1 MRRYLI
7 IIIIFLIPTC
17 GFAQFEQAKDSVIQL
32 IGVIL
37 TADSLDGVP
46 NASITIKGTNRGT
59 ITNNEGVFS
68 IAVLKGDVIE
78 ISHVSYLSKEVSIPK
93 NLVGSQHSI
102 VQLMVQDNKYLPVTI
117 IRPRPTKEQIY
128 RDFVNAKVNTEEM
141 EIINRNLSP
150 SMRRMLLRT
159 TPKSAQEAYS
169 LQTNQAFQRVR
180 YQGQLAPQN
189 IFNPAAWM
197 EFINAWKR
205 GDFKKK

>member
-1 MRRYLI
+1 MRRYLFLI
-7 IIIIFLIPTC
+7 SIFLIPSFS
-17 GFAQFEQAKDSVIQL
+17 FAQFEQAKDSVIQL

-37 TADSLDGVP
+37 TADSLEGIP
-46 NASITIKGTNRGT
+46 NVSITIKGTSRGT

-68 IAVLKGDVIE
+68 IAVLKGDIIE
-78 ISHVSYLSKEVSIPK
+78 ISHVSYLSKTVNIPK
-93 NLVGSQHSI
+93 NIEGTQQSI

-117 IRPRPTKEQIY
+117 IRPRPTKEQVY
-128 RDFVNAKVNTEEM
+128 RDFVNTKVNSEEM
-141 EIINRNLSP
+141 DIINRNLSP